1 MASTYVTELKGA
13 SEALAEQGY
22 PVTAGICSRAADRME
37 RMEDL
42 IMSLQ
47 DQVEAID
54 DTRQTS
60 QQKSED
66 GLSTKHRPPITGE

>member
-1 MASTYVTELKGA
+1 MSGCTWKLYSFNEWNLDETWKCPCKGDNFL
-13 SEALAEQGY
+13 SFLPPREMDFCPYCGE
-22 PVTAGICSRAADRME
+22 
-37 RMEDL
+37 
-42 IMSLQ
+42 SLSY
-47 DQVEAID
+47 DN